1 MTIET
6 GRPPATLRARNRRA
20 EWHSRRRQAGP
31 VAKGLA
37 AAVRLAGS
45 EPHVASIWR
54 PSRSFEGSQFA
65 ELGFL
70 RSDQVGANPQE
81 TWGN

>member
-1 MTIET
+1 
-6 GRPPATLRARNRRA
+6 
-20 EWHSRRRQAGP
+20 
-31 VAKGLA
+31 
-37 AAVRLAGS
+37 VRLAGS
-45 EPHVASIWR
+45 EPPVASIWR

-65 ELGFL
+65 DLGFL